1 MAYTIWEFSTKRFRI
16 VMTAEEEYGL
26 DLSWDDSGEIRE
38 KIEDG
43 LLDVFCAKCA
53 VYLDGREIS
62 ADYLGGCIYETADDF
77 RDHMGLAAKRRAD
90 GRNYGS
96 YFSDMVRTA
105 IQEARDFI
113 AKHPNPAIRA
123 A

>member
-1 MAYTIWEFSTKRFRI
+1 MSYPIWEFNTERFRI
-16 VMTAEEEYGL
+16 VMTAEEEYDL

-38 KIEDG
+38 KIENG
-43 LLDVFCAKCA
+43 LLEVFCAKCA

-62 ADYLGGCIYETADDF
+62 ADYLGECIYETADDF
-77 RDHMGLAAKRRAD
+77 RDHLGLAAKRRAD
-90 GRNYGS
+90 GKSYVS

-105 IQEARDFI
+105 IKEARDFI
-113 AKHPNPAIRA
+113 ANHPNPEIRA